1 MASIEPNWTGLTMFA
16 TAWIVACLALLTLV
30 GMLPLRA
37 RPSGTAGGFGA
48 ALVLGNLAL
57 LALLA
62 CEAIVYAYTS
72 IRWSSAIVAGGL
84 IFLFA
89 PALFQVCPESWRDR
103 VSGLVLLGIAQA
115 CAIVAVAAAQRWI

>member
-1 MASIEPNWTGLTMFA
+1 MFA
-16 TAWIVACLALLTLV
+16 AAWIVVCLALLTLV
-30 GMLPLRA
+30 GMLPLRL
-37 RPSGTAGGFGA
+37 RPSAMAGGLGA
-48 ALVLGNLAL
+48 GLVLGNLAL

-62 CEAIVYAYTS
+62 CEAIVFAYAS

-89 PALFQVCPESWRDR
+89 PALFQACPKSWRDS

-115 CAIVAVAAAQRWI
+115 GALVAVAAAQRWI